1 MSDLLA
7 LGSLSVVIPVRDDPL
22 LFRCLASVDE
32 KVEVVVV
39 TNGSSPDY
47 RQSVVE
53 VTDPPITVV
62 SLAEAGIGG
71 AYNAGITA
79 ASGKYILLMDSDCVF
94 RPGTILAL
102 ATAVEK
108 ADFAKGRVVFSSHNW
123 ETRLTAEAR
132 EHLEDP
138 LRTGKVNAYSPPLL
152 YRKTVVDCMGGYHFD
167 PRLQWRE
174 DRDFELRRRRSGVAV
189 QFVESAVIVHKPLTV
204 REDLRSVMSYGQAQR
219 LGERLGILPSTS
231 IAHEVW
237 KLSRL
242 MARIFSATRDP
253 ILAAYPM
260 LRCVAF
266 SAGYRNPASD

>member
-79 ASGKYILLMDSDCVF
+79 ASGKYIQLPS
-94 RPGTILAL
+94 
-102 ATAVEK
+102 
-108 ADFAKGRVVFSSHNW
+108 
-123 ETRLTAEAR
+123 
-132 EHLEDP
+132 
-138 LRTGKVNAYSPPLL
+138 
-152 YRKTVVDCMGGYHFD
+152 
-167 PRLQWRE
+167 
-174 DRDFELRRRRSGVAV
+174 RRR
-189 QFVESAVIVHKPLTV
+189 
-204 REDLRSVMSYGQAQR
+204 
-219 LGERLGILPSTS
+219 TS
-231 IAHEVW
+231 PKAAW
-237 KLSRL
+237 CS
-242 MARIFSATRDP
+242 ARIIGR
-253 ILAAYPM
+253 LA
-260 LRCVAF
+260 
-266 SAGYRNPASD
+266 